1 MKNDLE
7 RLSKLNFLLVDDHS
21 LFREGLRRILEDYN
35 ITNIMEAS
43 SGEEVLSKPLSPKPD
58 VVLMDFYMKE
68 LNGIETTRRL
78 LEMYPGL
85 TIVLLT
91 VSDDDNT
98 IAEALRAGAQG
109 FLNKNMH
116 SKEIIQSLIQ
126 LLAGKIPLS
135 KPISRA
141 LLSNLTAPAKNKE
154 SYKEEENKSISIKL
168 SPREEEIL
176 FLLGLGR
183 SNREI
188 GQQLFISEST
198 VKNHVRN
205 IFKKLDVTNRTQAI
219 TTAVK
224 LGLIHITNERK

>member
-43 SGEEVLSKPLSPKPD
+43 SGEEVLSKPLSHKPD